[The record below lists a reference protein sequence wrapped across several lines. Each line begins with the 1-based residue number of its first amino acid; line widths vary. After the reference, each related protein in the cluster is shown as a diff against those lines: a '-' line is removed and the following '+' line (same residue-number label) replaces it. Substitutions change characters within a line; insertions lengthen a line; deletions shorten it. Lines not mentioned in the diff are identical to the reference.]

1 MLSAAHVLAMDAKNL
16 LDVIDSLRLRHPEL
30 FKQQST
36 TPLQSD
42 SVSRFQ
48 FDIPATQPQPSAS
61 IASPQSDDSYQI
73 MTRQTYENMSQMQNQ
88 LPLQHT
94 TSPPASLTHSY
105 EQQSNDLYAN
115 QQSSGGGIY
124 DNECVISQ
132 QMKGLELDGKVAP
145 KPPVAAK
152 PSNLQQ
158 KLKMNARIVGCA
170 KTDHVGMEDTLKIV
184 EDDLYSN
191 TMAMGVGNSSLL
203 PEPVPC
209 SVVQENVFQKV
220 KSSGK
225 LE

>member
-16 LDVIDSLRLRHPEL
+16 LDVIDSLRLRFPEL
-30 FKQQST
+30 FKPHST
-36 TPLQSD
+36 TPLQPD

-48 FDIPATQPQPSAS
+48 FDISSQQQQPSAS
-61 IASPQSDDSYQI
+61 ISSPQSDDSYQI

-88 LPLQHT
+88 LPLQHN
-94 TSPPASLTHSY
+94 SPPNSLTQSY

-115 QQSSGGGIY
+115 QQSGGIY
-124 DNECVISQ
+124 DNECVINQ
-132 QMKGLELDGKVAP
+132 QMKSLEMDGKGPP

-158 KLKMNARIVGCA
+158 KLKMNARIVGCT

-191 TMAMGVGNSSLL
+191 TMSMGGGNSSL

-209 SVVQENVFQKV
+209 SVVQENIFQKV
-220 KSSGK
+220 KSSSK

>member
-16 LDVIDSLRLRHPEL
+16 LDVIDSLRLRYPEL

-36 TPLQSD
+36 TPLQPD
-42 SVSRFQ
+42 SISRFQ
-48 FDIPATQPQPSAS
+48 FDIPSQQQQQQLPSAS
-61 IASPQSDDSYQI
+61 ISSPQSDDSYQI

-94 TSPPASLTHSY
+94 SPPSSLSQSY

-115 QQSSGGGIY
+115 QQSGGIY
-124 DNECVISQ
+124 DNECVINQ
-132 QMKGLELDGKVAP
+132 QMKSLEMDAKLGPP

-191 TMAMGVGNSSLL
+191 
-203 PEPVPC
+203 
-209 SVVQENVFQKV
+209 KI
-220 KSSGK
+220 
-225 LE
+225 

>member
-16 LDVIDSLRLRHPEL
+16 LDVIDSLRLRYPEL

-36 TPLQSD
+36 TPLQQD
-42 SVSRFQ
+42 SVTRFQ
-48 FDIPATQPQPSAS
+48 FDISSQQQQPSAS

-73 MTRQTYENMSQMQNQ
+73 MTLQTYENMSQMQNQ

-94 TSPPASLTHSY
+94 SPPNSLTQSY

-115 QQSSGGGIY
+115 QQSGGIY
-124 DNECVISQ
+124 DNECVINQ
-132 QMKGLELDGKVAP
+132 QMKSLEMDGKIGGPP

-170 KTDHVGMEDTLKIV
+170 KTDHIGMEDTLKIV

-191 TMAMGVGNSSLL
+191 TMSMGVGNSSLL
-203 PEPVPC
+203 PEPVSC

-220 KSSGK
+220 KSSNK

>member
-16 LDVIDSLRLRHPEL
+16 LDVIDSLRVRFPEL

-36 TPLQSD
+36 TPLQAD
-42 SVSRFQ
+42 TVPRFQ
-48 FDIPATQPQPSAS
+48 FDISSQQQPQPTAVSVS
-61 IASPQSDDSYQI
+61 SPQSDDSYQI
-73 MTRQTYENMSQMQNQ
+73 MTRQTYENQ
-88 LPLQHT
+88 LPLQHS
-94 TSPPASLTHSY
+94 SPPTSLTQSY
-105 EQQSNDLYAN
+105 EHHQANDLYAN
-115 QQSSGGGIY
+115 QQLSGGGIY
-124 DNECVISQ
+124 DNECVINQ
-132 QMKGLELDGKVAP
+132 QMKSLEMDAAKAAP

-191 TMAMGVGNSSLL
+191 TMGGCGGNSSLL
-203 PEPVPC
+203 PEPVSC
-209 SVVQENVFQKV
+209 SVVQENIFQKV
-220 KSSGK
+220 KSSGSGK

>member
-16 LDVIDSLRLRHPEL
+16 LDVIDSLRLRYPEL
-30 FKQQST
+30 FKQYTVTST
-36 TPLQSD
+36 TPLQPESI
-42 SVSRFQ
+42 SRFQ
-48 FDIPATQPQPSAS
+48 FDISSQQQPSAS
-61 IASPQSDDSYQI
+61 ISSPQSDDSYQI

-88 LPLQHT
+88 LPLQHN
-94 TSPPASLTHSY
+94 SPPTSLTQSY

-115 QQSSGGGIY
+115 QQSAGIY
-124 DNECVISQ
+124 DNECVINQ
-132 QMKGLELDGKVAP
+132 QMKSLEMDTKP

-170 KTDHVGMEDTLKIV
+170 KTDHVGMEDALKIV
-184 EDDLYSN
+184 EDDMYSN
-191 TMAMGVGNSSLL
+191 TMSLGVGGNSSLL

-209 SVVQENVFQKV
+209 SVVQENIFQKV
-220 KSSGK
+220 KSSNK

>member
-16 LDVIDSLRLRHPEL
+16 LDVIDSLRLRYPEL

-36 TPLQSD
+36 TPLQPE

-48 FDIPATQPQPSAS
+48 FDISAQQQPSAS
-61 IASPQSDDSYQI
+61 VSSPQSDDSYQI

-94 TSPPASLTHSY
+94 SPPNSLSQSY

-115 QQSSGGGIY
+115 QQSGGIY
-124 DNECVISQ
+124 DNECVINQ
-132 QMKGLELDGKVAP
+132 QMKSLEMDGKFGPP

-170 KTDHVGMEDTLKIV
+170 KNDHIAMEDTLKIV

-191 TMAMGVGNSSLL
+191 TMSMGGGNSSLL

-209 SVVQENVFQKV
+209 SVVQENIFQKV
-220 KSSGK
+220 KSSSK

>member
-16 LDVIDSLRLRHPEL
+16 LDVIDSLRLRYPEL
-30 FKQQST
+30 FKQHST
-36 TPLQSD
+36 TPLQPE

-48 FDIPATQPQPSAS
+48 FDVSSQQQPSAS

-94 TSPPASLTHSY
+94 SPPNSLTQSY

-115 QQSSGGGIY
+115 QQSGGIY
-124 DNECVISQ
+124 DNECVINQ
-132 QMKGLELDGKVAP
+132 QMKSLEMEKAPP

-170 KTDHVGMEDTLKIV
+170 KTDHVGVEDTLKIV

-191 TMAMGVGNSSLL
+191 TMSLGGGNSSLL
-203 PEPVPC
+203 PEPVTC

-220 KSSGK
+220 KSSNK

>member
-16 LDVIDSLRLRHPEL
+16 LDVIDSLRLRYPEL
-30 FKQQST
+30 FKQYSATST
-36 TPLQSD
+36 TPLQPESI
-42 SVSRFQ
+42 SRFS
-48 FDIPATQPQPSAS
+48 FDIPSQQQPSAS
-61 IASPQSDDSYQI
+61 ISSPQSDDSYQI

-88 LPLQHT
+88 LPLQHN
-94 TSPPASLTHSY
+94 SPPTSLTQSY

-115 QQSSGGGIY
+115 QQSAGIY
-124 DNECVISQ
+124 DNECVINQ
-132 QMKGLELDGKVAP
+132 QMKSLEMDAKGSP

-170 KTDHVGMEDTLKIV
+170 KTDHVGMEDALKIV
-184 EDDLYSN
+184 EDDMYSN
-191 TMAMGVGNSSLL
+191 TMSMGSGNSSLL

-209 SVVQENVFQKV
+209 SVVQENIFQKV
-220 KSSGK
+220 KSSNK

>member
-16 LDVIDSLRLRHPEL
+16 LDVIDSLRLRYPEL

-36 TPLQSD
+36 TPQQPD
-42 SVSRFQ
+42 SGTRFQ
-48 FDIPATQPQPSAS
+48 FDISSQQQPSSAS

-94 TSPPASLTHSY
+94 SPPNSLTQSY

-115 QQSSGGGIY
+115 QQSGGIY
-124 DNECVISQ
+124 DNECVINQ
-132 QMKGLELDGKVAP
+132 QMKSLEIDSKSNQP
-145 KPPVAAK
+145 KPPVAVK

-170 KTDHVGMEDTLKIV
+170 KTDHVEMEDTLKIV

-191 TMAMGVGNSSLL
+191 TMSMCGGNSSLL

-209 SVVQENVFQKV
+209 SVVQENIFQKV
-220 KSSGK
+220 KSSSK
-225 LE
+225 ME